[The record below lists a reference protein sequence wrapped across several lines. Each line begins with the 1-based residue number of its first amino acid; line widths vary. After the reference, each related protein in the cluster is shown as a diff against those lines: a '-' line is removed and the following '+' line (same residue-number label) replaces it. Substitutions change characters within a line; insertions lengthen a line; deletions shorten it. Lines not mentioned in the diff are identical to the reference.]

1 MKWEHSRC
9 WLQVYSI
16 VEIKT
21 DVTNALAQLSAYV
34 SRIFMECIDQLFVIA
49 FTLNN
54 RLLQIHLFDRSGI
67 VSSGPIDIHNVSSR
81 TPSMVRQER

>member
-1 MKWEHSRC
+1 MKREHSRR

-21 DVTNALAQLSAYV
+21 DATNALAQLSAYV
-34 SRIFMECIDQLFVIA
+34 SRIFMECIDRLFVIA
-49 FTLNN
+49 FTLND
-54 RLLQIHLFDRSGI
+54 RLLRMHLFDRSGI